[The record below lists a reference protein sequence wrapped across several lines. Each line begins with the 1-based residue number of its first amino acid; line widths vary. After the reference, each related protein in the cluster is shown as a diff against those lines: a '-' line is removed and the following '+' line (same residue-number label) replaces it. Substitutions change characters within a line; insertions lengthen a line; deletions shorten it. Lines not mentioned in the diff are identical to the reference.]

1 MPQVPLRFESELLK
15 KIDKSAREKY
25 ETRSDFIR
33 GAVIEKIKSE
43 TEKAKVRDMV
53 LSRFAKGELSFE
65 ALKQFLGKEEADK
78 YRIIL
83 HVFSKGKRAENIIR
97 QLSK

>member
-1 MPQVPLRFESELLK
+1 MPQVPLRFKDELLH
-15 KIDKSAREKY
+15 KIDAFAREHY

-33 GAVIEKIKSE
+33 EAVIEKIKSE

-53 LSRFAKGELSFE
+53 LSRFAKGELSSE

-83 HVFSKGKRAENIIR
+83 RVFSKGKRVEKIIR